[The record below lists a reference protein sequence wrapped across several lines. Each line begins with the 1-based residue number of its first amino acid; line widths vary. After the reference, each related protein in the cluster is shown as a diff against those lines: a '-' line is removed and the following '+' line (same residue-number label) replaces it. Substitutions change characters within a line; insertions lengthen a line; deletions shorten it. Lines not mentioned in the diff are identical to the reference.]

1 MHRFASRCLCA
12 LGLTLLWWYA
22 TPVFGA
28 APLRIG
34 VERYDKPIS
43 FLDAAGQPTGF
54 SADLIAAMQEKGLGE
69 TIVVAD
75 WWTNLLA
82 KFRAG
87 ELDVLANVSAVEMK
101 QDMDFSISHLYLHG
115 VVYTPLNRPAIIDEA
130 HFSGKTIA
138 AVRGSMAWSNA
149 LANAGWGAKII
160 AFKTPEDAVGALRR
174 GECDG
179 LLQVH
184 ALDQKYPIMRSPDL
198 RREILWGI
206 THHLCF
212 AVHEGD
218 AATLER
224 VNFALASVIRSN
236 RLDEI
241 AKRWF
246 GAELSPPLRWQ
257 DLRPYLVPF
266 LAVALLGIGAI
277 ALLLRQKS
285 RLKES
290 EALFANVIDSGAL
303 AWVIH
308 RNGVIVL
315 ASPMAAEVSGISQQA
330 LIGVKLIDLIA
341 PPAKATA
348 AIEIPA
354 ERGVPWETTIFR
366 PDGTPLTLEVVGRDC
381 VYLGKPARL
390 VSMRDITAVKQAAA
404 DQLTLSK
411 LESTGLL
418 AGGVAHDFNNF
429 LATIGLNLDLVLAS
443 PSEPAQ
449 NLTRLQ
455 MAKLTTQAAKAL
467 TAQLLTFSRTE
478 ISRPVPVRLTALLS
492 RTAPIPLM
500 GSNVRAEVVA
510 EPSLWVTQV
519 DILEIERVLYNLL
532 LNAREAMPAGGLIRI
547 KAGNVTLASETIH
560 GLAAGPYVHLEVIDQ
575 GHGIPADQLP
585 KIFDPYFSTKQ
596 RDMKKGMGLGLTIC
610 HRIITQ
616 HGGAI
621 TVQSKPGAGT
631 TFQVYLPASPELP
644 APAEKPA
651 AAPARAPTPGAIA
664 RRVLVMDDEVML
676 LETLRMTLTFFGY
689 EVETVS
695 DGAAAIAEF
704 ARAQSEMRPFHVVM
718 LDHTVRGNLGGL
730 ETVAA
735 LRQMDPNLRAVLISG
750 HAEQVFLREYARYG
764 FAAALSKPFEIDE
777 LRDVL
782 AKLS

>member
-1 MHRFASRCLCA
+1 
-12 LGLTLLWWYA
+12 
-22 TPVFGA
+22 
-28 APLRIG
+28 
-34 VERYDKPIS
+34 
-43 FLDAAGQPTGF
+43 
-54 SADLIAAMQEKGLGE
+54 
-69 TIVVAD
+69 
-75 WWTNLLA
+75 
-82 KFRAG
+82 
-87 ELDVLANVSAVEMK
+87 
-101 QDMDFSISHLYLHG
+101 
-115 VVYTPLNRPAIIDEA
+115 
-130 HFSGKTIA
+130 
-138 AVRGSMAWSNA
+138 
-149 LANAGWGAKII
+149 
-160 AFKTPEDAVGALRR
+160 
-174 GECDG
+174 
-179 LLQVH
+179 
-184 ALDQKYPIMRSPDL
+184 
-198 RREILWGI
+198 
-206 THHLCF
+206 
-212 AVHEGD
+212 
-218 AATLER
+218 
-224 VNFALASVIRSN
+224 
-236 RLDEI
+236 
-241 AKRWF
+241 
-246 GAELSPPLRWQ
+246 
-257 DLRPYLVPF
+257 
-266 LAVALLGIGAI
+266 
-277 ALLLRQKS
+277 
-285 RLKES
+285 
-290 EALFANVIDSGAL
+290 
-303 AWVIH
+303 
-308 RNGVIVL
+308 
-315 ASPMAAEVSGISQQA
+315 
-330 LIGVKLIDLIA
+330 
-341 PPAKATA
+341 
-348 AIEIPA
+348 
-354 ERGVPWETTIFR
+354 
-366 PDGTPLTLEVVGRDC
+366 
-381 VYLGKPARL
+381 
-390 VSMRDITAVKQAAA
+390 MRDITAVKQAAA

-631 TFQVYLPASPELP
+631 TFHVYLPASPELP

>member
-54 SADLIAAMQEKGLGE
+54 SADLIAAMREEGLGE

-75 WWTNLLA
+75 WWSSLLA

-87 ELDVLANVSAVEMK
+87 ELDVLANVYAVEMK

-212 AVHEGD
+212 AVHKGD
-218 AATLER
+218 AASLER
-224 VNFALASVIRSN
+224 VNSALAGVIRSN

-266 LAVALLGIGAI
+266 LAVALLGIGVI
-277 ALLLRQKS
+277 ALLLRQTS
-285 RLKES
+285 RLKQS
-290 EALFANVIDSGAL
+290 EALFANVIDSSAL

-308 RNGVIVL
+308 RNGMIVL
-315 ASPMAAEVSGISQQA
+315 ANPLAAEVSGISQQD

-381 VYLGKPARL
+381 IFQGKPARL

-631 TFQVYLPASPELP
+631 TFHVYLPASPELP

>member
-585 KIFDPYFSTKQ
+585 RIFDPYFSTKQ